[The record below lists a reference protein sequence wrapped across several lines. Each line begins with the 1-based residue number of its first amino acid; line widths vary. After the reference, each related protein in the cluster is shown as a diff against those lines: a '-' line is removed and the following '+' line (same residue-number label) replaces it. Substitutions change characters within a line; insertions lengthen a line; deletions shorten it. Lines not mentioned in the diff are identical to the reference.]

1 MREESSYHWR
11 IVTSA
16 ANLAEQLANGTHLG
30 VNATAVMV
38 QLEAVATKRLHA
50 VLELAP
56 ERGVPPPAILLFHL
70 DESLAKRL
78 STLGEIIQES
88 P

>member
-1 MREESSYHWR
+1 M
-11 IVTSA
+11 TSA
-16 ANLAEQLANGTHLG
+16 ADLAEQLATGTHLG

-38 QLEAVATKRLHA
+38 QLEEAATARLHA

-56 ERGVPPPAILLFHL
+56 ERGVPPPSILRFHFDEAISKQL
-70 DESLAKRL
+70 DN
-78 STLGEIIQES
+78 LGEIVQDA